1 MVNTPKWMVYDI
13 VLTTLYLFNIH
24 LSLGS
29 WFTRGSARATVW
41 TAAREAQPWQETG
54 IWDSNSFFSWDFMGF
69 YGDLM
74 DSYGILMVLLM
85 VFYGFLV
92 DLWYIVWINF

>member
-1 MVNTPKWMVYDI
+1 MFNTPKWMVYDI

-41 TAAREAQPWQETG
+41 TAAKEAQPWQETG
-54 IWDSNSFFSWDFMGF
+54 IWDSNSFFSWDFYGIFMGILWDCMVISWIFMGF
-69 YGDLM
+69 
-74 DSYGILMVLLM
+74 
-85 VFYGFLV
+85 
-92 DLWYIVWINF
+92 

>member
-1 MVNTPKWMVYDI
+1 
-13 VLTTLYLFNIH
+13 
-24 LSLGS
+24 
-29 WFTRGSARATVW
+29 
-41 TAAREAQPWQETG
+41 
-54 IWDSNSFFSWDFMGF
+54 MGF

>member
-1 MVNTPKWMVYDI
+1 MVYDI